1 MTMSVND
8 MSLARE
14 LPFTLWAGVGKVV
27 VVEIMEPDMLVD

>member
-1 MTMSVND
+1 MTVSGKD
-8 MSLARE
+8 MSLASE